1 MGFSPGDPIS
11 GEIAMFP
18 DLQSRSALMFE
29 RAKLALPG
37 GNSRHSLAV
46 SPYPIYAAS
55 GSGCRVRDIDGSE
68 YVDCINN
75 MSANIHGHR
84 HPAILAAVDR
94 QMDRL
99 ISVGLPTE
107 VEVELAETLCARVD
121 SVERVR
127 FANTGTEA
135 LMFAARAARAF
146 TGRNKVAKIEG
157 GYHGSYDALDVSNRP
172 SPDAWGH
179 AETPNVV
186 RESGGFTDGSVAD
199 TIILP
204 VNNLDAT
211 RSLIARH
218 GDDLAAVVVDPLVS
232 RMGFLKVD
240 QAYLDMLREETERRG
255 IVLVFDEVFSF
266 RIGLQGAQGE
276 VGIRPDLS
284 TFGKVIG
291 GGFPIGAVGGK
302 ADIMQMFSHL
312 PKGRPIV
319 EHSGTFNANPV
330 SMAAG
335 KAALDL
341 FDAAAVSRLA
351 GLGDRLREGLTR
363 TLADLGLA
371 WRVQGYG
378 SLATILPFKDPA
390 RDYRAFHGAM
400 AAANA
405 GSTMAAFHRGM
416 VNRGILPTFPAAFI
430 LSTAM
435 DEAVIDSIVG
445 AARESLSEIRNG
457 SAQAA

>member
-1 MGFSPGDPIS
+1 
-11 GEIAMFP
+11 MFP
-18 DLQSRSALMFE
+18 DTQSRSAQMFE
-29 RAKLALPG
+29 RAKASLPG

-94 QMDRL
+94 QLDKL

-107 VEVELAETLCARVD
+107 AEVELAEALCRRID
-121 SVERVR
+121 SVDLVR

-172 SPDAWGH
+172 SPDAWGDSD
-179 AETPNVV
+179 APNVV

-204 VNNLDAT
+204 VNNLQAS
-211 RSLIARH
+211 RRLIERH
-218 GDDLAAVVVDPLVS
+218 SDDLAAIVVDPLVS
-232 RMGFLKVD
+232 RMGFLRVD
-240 QAYLDMLREETERRG
+240 QSYLDMLREETQRRG
-255 IVLVFDEVFSF
+255 IVLIFDEVFSF

-276 VGIRPDLS
+276 VGICPDLS

-302 ADIMQMFSHL
+302 AEIMQMFSHL
-312 PKGRPIV
+312 PKGRPTV

-335 KAALDL
+335 KVALDL
-341 FDAAAVSRLA
+341 FDSEAVSRLA
-351 GLGDRLREGLTR
+351 ALGDRLREGLTR
-363 TLADLGLA
+363 ALTDLGFP

-378 SLATILPFKDPA
+378 SLASILPFQEPA
-390 RDYRAFHGAM
+390 KDYRAFHGAM
-400 AAANA
+400 ASANA
-405 GSTMAAFHRGM
+405 GAIMAAFHRGM
-416 VNRGILPTFPAAFI
+416 INRGVLPTFPAAFI

-435 DEAVIDSIVG
+435 DEAVIDSVVE
-445 AARESLSEIRNG
+445 AARESLRDIRNG